1 MPQETGIAENVAR
14 LRLDHRLTQAALAER
29 VGMSRVTLG
38 KIERGVVLPR
48 AETLTALARGLGV
61 PVRDLVIRVRPLRSV
76 RFRARSTMY
85 GRGQTLAEVSRWLA
99 DYAGLEAELR
109 KRRDFQLNHLCNPQ
123 SEGDPTELAHAVREA
138 VGLAS
143 NAPVLNICGL
153 LEDQGVKVLLLDK
166 KNESFFGLSV
176 GDADGGPAVVVNVW
190 ERISVERWIFTA
202 AHELGHILLH
212 RPEFEPEKTEFP
224 DETEREAD
232 AFASEFLMPES
243 AFETEWNATRGYP
256 LLWRVLAVKRS
267 FRVSYK
273 TVLRRLVETQRE
285 DTQVWRAFQRQHRDR
300 FGKTLKRQDEPE
312 ALQKSEFAWNWGRAG
327 EPAALTEHDFRRD
340 RLSRLVRRAI
350 EEGNISLS
358 RGAEILGFPLE
369 EMRGWARDWAG

>member
-14 LRLDHRLTQAALAER
+14 LRLDRQLTQAALAER
-29 VGMSRVTLG
+29 VGMSRVALG
-38 KIERGVVLPR
+38 KIERGVALPR
-48 AETLTALARGLGV
+48 AETLVALARGLGV

-76 RFRARSTMY
+76 RFRARPTMY

-99 DYAGLEAELR
+99 DYAGLEVELG
-109 KRRDFQLNHLCNPQ
+109 KRREFQLNHLCDPQ
-123 SEGDPTELAHAVREA
+123 SEGDPTELAQAVRKA
-138 VGLAS
+138 VGLAPD
-143 NAPVLNICGL
+143 APVLNICRL
-153 LEDQGVKVLLLDK
+153 LETQGVKVLLLDK

-190 ERISVERWIFTA
+190 DRISVERWIFTA

-212 RPEFEPEKTEFP
+212 QIEFRPEETEFP

-232 AFASEFLMPES
+232 AFASAFLMPES
-243 AFETEWNATRGYP
+243 AFETEWDATRGYP

-273 TVLRRLVETQRE
+273 TVLRRLIETERE
-285 DTQVWRAFQRQHRDR
+285 DPRVWGAFQRQHRDR
-300 FGKTLKRQDEPE
+300 FGRTLKRQDEPK

-350 EEGNISLS
+350 EEGHISLG
-358 RGAEILGFPLE
+358 RGAEVLRMPLE
-369 EMRGWARDWAG
+369 EMRGWARDWAS